1 MKGERKVERER
12 GRGKK
17 GREGMRRETILDEY
31 KTYFSG
37 VCLLYTLSYSCGD
50 RVAGLC
56 SLCVH
61 GDYEAL
67 NSSTNLL
74 GG

>member
-1 MKGERKVERER
+1 MEVRGEREGEG
-12 GRGKK
+12 GRGKE
-17 GREGMRRETILDEY
+17 GRRDGLRERVCEGDLYLSR
-31 KTYFSG
+31 

-50 RVAGLC
+50 GVAGLC

-61 GDYEAL
+61 GDYEPL
-67 NSSTNLL
+67 NPSTNLL